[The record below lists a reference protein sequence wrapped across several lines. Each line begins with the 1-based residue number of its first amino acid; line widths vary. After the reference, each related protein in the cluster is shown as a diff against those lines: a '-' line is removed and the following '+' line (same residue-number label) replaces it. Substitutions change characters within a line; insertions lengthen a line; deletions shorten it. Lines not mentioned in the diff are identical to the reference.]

1 MHGGKRAQAGVGAP
15 ADVLHKAGIGLSC
28 IGEVPEPGL
37 LREGVGVQPVQQF
50 QIHAEAPVGVLG
62 RVDVEIGETR
72 QDQMSGI
79 IQEGKGCI
87 GLWYGVKDT
96 GAASVQTE
104 QIAARHGTQGVGVDT
119 ITEIALQEKRGS
131 VHDGAPLSL
140 KCEFHLFTEVRRGP
154 GSGKLIARLFAAAGR
169 DTQPILGLYKF
180 PEMKWIG
187 SGPDTKKP
195 PFLPR
200 NSFPTS
206 PFGNL

>member
-1 MHGGKRAQAGVGAP
+1 MLQDELKEIRTQLRMAMNGVIATSMRE
-15 ADVLHKAGIGLSC
+15 KGIDYKLNFG
-28 IGEVPEPGL
+28 VPLP
-37 LREGVGVQPVQQF
+37 
-50 QIHAEAPVGVLG
+50 
-62 RVDVEIGETR
+62 EI
-72 QDQMSGI
+72 
-79 IQEGKGCI
+79 K
-87 GLWYGVKDT
+87 
-96 GAASVQTE
+96 

-140 KCEFHLFTEVRRGP
+140 KCDFHLFTEVRRGP